1 MSVNFVSLRMQ
12 NLKMGQLGAASAHN
26 MRQVPVANAD
36 QNGYA
41 ERIFGDKEKN
51 LEQILMAH
59 LEHLGADFSKMGV
72 KQNSDDRSKQTTVIN
87 EYVMSASPEYFRPDR
102 PEAAGEYDQERLDE
116 WLKIATA
123 WAKREFG
130 QHLLAIDLHCDEATP
145 HLHICVA
152 PLVEKTKN
160 LRRTK
165 AEIAE
170 GTQRTTT
177 VWSFNNLEINTRESM
192 RERQTSAAE
201 ALKSL
206 GLHRGVPS
214 KIKHQ
219 TIKDFY
225 RQHNIAIRELSKKS
239 ESKIDLSKL
248 EIDEPP
254 KPGILG
260 FNTNAVSKWIR
271 EAYKKL
277 TKTFPDALKKEIQRA
292 DKNEDKYLRA
302 LQAARHFNE
311 KYSQQRDA
319 VILASEQFNNDP
331 VALAKY
337 LREQH
342 ELIDQM
348 KTESAGE
355 YNNGLEAGKDA
366 ARQEAA
372 LTLNALKDGFAGSEK
387 ALLDHAA
394 DLRGQIVDLK
404 NDVRRLNN
412 DLSKS
417 EDLRGQLVSI
427 YGKKTTVE
435 PHLTKGLG

>member
-87 EYVMSASPEYFRPDR
+87 EYVMSASPEYFRPGR

-116 WLKIATA
+116 WLKLATA
-123 WAKREFG
+123 WAQKEFG

-165 AEIAE
+165 AEIAD
-170 GTQRTTT
+170 GTQRTAT

-214 KIKHQ
+214 KAKHE
-219 TIKDFY
+219 TIKEYYQKLNMGIDNLSPAK
-225 RQHNIAIRELSKKS
+225 QHKP
-239 ESKIDLSKL
+239 DLSKL
-248 EIDEPP
+248 NIGEPP
-254 KPGILG
+254 SPSLLNFGAMK
-260 FNTNAVSKWIR
+260 KWINK
-271 EAYKKL
+271 AYKL
-277 TKTFPDALKKEIQRA
+277 VTKTFPDL
-292 DKNEDKYLRA
+292 
-302 LQAARHFNE
+302 LQAETDKVNQGRE
-311 KYSQQRDA
+311 KYNNLLHAAREYREKFVDLRQAQLDIYDR
-319 VILASEQFNNDP
+319 FGNDP
-331 VALAKY
+331 VALA
-337 LREQH
+337 QH
-342 ELIDQM
+342 LEKLAQQQQ
-348 KTESAGE
+348 
-355 YNNGLEAGKDA
+355 GLEAEIDKQYRAGIDAGRNEQQRALDAQKDGLAGQVDYWSSVAEDRRIDCVRMADERDA
-366 ARQEAA
+366 AI
-372 LTLNALKDGFAGSEK
+372 SEVGE
-387 ALLDHAA
+387 
-394 DLRGQIVDLK
+394 LRGTLAQISALRAAK
-404 NDVRRLNN
+404 MGGEELRR
-412 DLSKS
+412 
-417 EDLRGQLVSI
+417 
-427 YGKKTTVE
+427 
-435 PHLTKGLG
+435 